1 MFIPQ
6 KIIVTGI
13 GVGRDIHND
22 TKIQSVRLTGSIGT
36 RSETEW
42 EGVYHHEIP
51 FEPNEKVARLP
62 IDYFMEVGLDKPLTI
77 VVKYAQNM
85 RLY

>member
-1 MFIPQ
+1 M
-6 KIIVTGI
+6 
-13 GVGRDIHND
+13 GRDILTD
-22 TKIQSVRLTGSIGT
+22 TKIEYVRLTGSMGT
-36 RSETEW
+36 RSEQEW
-42 EGVYHHEIP
+42 EGVYHHVIP

-77 VVKYAQNM
+77 VVKYGLNM